1 MKTTET
7 LDRLGDAIK
16 NKYTLASEVLL
27 AQHIEERENERFG
40 DFFCG
45 FMTCLFLVAC
55 VMGVNYAIG

>member
-7 LDRLGDAIK
+7 LDSLSEAIK
-16 NKYTLASEVLL
+16 NKYPLASEVLL

-45 FMTCLFLVAC
+45 FMTCLFLVIC
-55 VMGVNYAIG
+55 VMGVNYAFG